1 MKKKDMRNR
10 KMNNKK
16 HNMYELIKTDSNLNV
31 QQVQKF
37 FTKTPA
43 NKIRVRP
50 GKGGRDW
57 KYVSGSY
64 VTQTLNSL
72 FAFAWSFEI
81 MTPMSDIL
89 NMLPTGSIF
98 VKGRLS
104 VKIGDEW
111 VSKEQFGRK
120 EIAFLKNTKTPVDLG
135 NDIKAAA
142 TDAKKKCASEL
153 GLFADVYSQEDFF
166 ETEIVD
172 DNIKKANEE
181 EEKNKIRKSLNGNN

>member
-1 MKKKDMRNR
+1 
-10 KMNNKK
+10 
-16 HNMYELIKTDSNLNV
+16 
-31 QQVQKF
+31 
-37 FTKTPA
+37 
-43 NKIRVRP
+43 
-50 GKGGRDW
+50 
-57 KYVSGSY
+57 
-64 VTQTLNSL
+64 
-72 FAFAWSFEI
+72 

-104 VKIGDEW
+104 VRIGDEW

-120 EIAFLKNTKTPVDLG
+120 EIAFLKNTQTPVDLG

-142 TDAKKKCASEL
+142 TDAKKKCASEF

>member
-1 MKKKDMRNR
+1 
-10 KMNNKK
+10 MNNKK

-31 QQVQKF
+31 KQVQKF

-43 NKIRVRP
+43 NKIRVRR
-50 GKGGRDW
+50 GKGGKDW

-72 FAFAWSFEI
+72 FAFTWSFEI

-111 VSKEQFGRK
+111 ISKEQFGRK

-181 EEKNKIRKSLNGNN
+181 EEKIKIRKSLNGNN